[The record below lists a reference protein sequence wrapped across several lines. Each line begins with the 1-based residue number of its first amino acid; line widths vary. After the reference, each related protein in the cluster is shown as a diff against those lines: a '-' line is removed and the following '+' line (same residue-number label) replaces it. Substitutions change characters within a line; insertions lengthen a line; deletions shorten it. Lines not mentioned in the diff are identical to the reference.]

1 MLQAWGVVSTGVSG
15 KGVGWAEV
23 QMGRPDFLGPDSA
36 CSREDTGRSG
46 PGGDMGM
53 GCWAGVGGPHIHP
66 SLAIVVSVT
75 LPGLQCPCPGS
86 RLGMP

>member
-15 KGVGWAEV
+15 KGMGWAEV

-36 CSREDTGRSG
+36 CSREDAGCSG
-46 PGGDMGM
+46 PEGGVGM
-53 GCWAGVGGPHIHP
+53 GCWAGLGGPHVDP
-66 SLAIVVSVT
+66 SLAIADSVT
-75 LPGLQCPCPGS
+75 LTGLQCPCPVS